1 MGFLLGHLVHCSCS
15 VNISWFLKSRKAPK
29 ERWRHTPVYLLLGG
43 SWTQVS
49 HGHRLKKD
57 FYHCRNNPGRN
68 SIFFLTILLYA
79 WNKTICQFN
88 LIHMLC
94 GGDGSGGLRFALA
107 GWWPWDGSMFLSPLL
122 LLSSLVLVWE
132 LFAPRTASHYVCGC
146 CLAEQSRDS
155 GCGLSSSSSTNNN
168 FHSIYSFVCYWSI
181 LNSWWL
187 LHLWVIIALMLC

>member
-1 MGFLLGHLVHCSCS
+1 MISKEQKSTKGEMETHTS
-15 VNISWFLKSRKAPK
+15 VPA
-29 ERWRHTPVYLLLGG
+29 
-43 SWTQVS
+43 
-49 HGHRLKKD
+49 
-57 FYHCRNNPGRN
+57 
-68 SIFFLTILLYA
+68 
-79 WNKTICQFN
+79 
-88 LIHMLC
+88 
-94 GGDGSGGLRFALA
+94 A
-107 GWWPWDGSMFLSPLL
+107 GWFINSGLPWSQAEKGLLPLPKQPRKKFHFFFWQFYYMPEIKPSASLISFTRCAVEMDQEGLALPWQAGDLEMGACPSPLL

>member
-1 MGFLLGHLVHCSCS
+1 MISKEQKSTEGEMETHTSVPAAGWFINSGLPWSQAEKGLLPLP
-15 VNISWFLKSRKAPK
+15 KQPRKK
-29 ERWRHTPVYLLLGG
+29 FH
-43 SWTQVS
+43 
-49 HGHRLKKD
+49 
-57 FYHCRNNPGRN
+57 F
-68 SIFFLTILLYA
+68 FFLTILLYA

-88 LIHMLC
+88 LIHTLC
-94 GGDGSGGLRFALA
+94 GGDGSGGLSFALA
-107 GWWPWDGSMFLSPLL
+107 GWWPWDGSVFPSPLL